1 MKKDILS
8 LFAIALSTL
17 ALFYPLFQGKIP
29 FPADA
34 LLGLYHPWRDVVW
47 DGFVTGVPYRNFLTT
62 DPVRQTYPWRELAIE
77 LWKSGEVPLW
87 NPYSFT
93 GTPLLANVQSAV
105 FYPLNALFFVGSFPA
120 MWGVLILL
128 TPLLASSF
136 FYLWMRG
143 HVSVL
148 PALFGAVAFALSGF
162 MMGWMTWG
170 TIGHAGLWL
179 PLMLLA
185 LDKMTDST
193 KRRWRV
199 VYVTASVSSLL
210 AGHLQTAL
218 YVQVISSL
226 YAYMILGSLKKSC
239 ILSMTCLLLAGV
251 QLAPTA
257 EFILHSART
266 QDLSGVEGFL
276 PYKHLVMFLVPDFF
290 GNPAT
295 GNYWGEWNYL
305 EFNGYVGI
313 IPLWFALHALFFV
326 RNKIVRFFCIASLA
340 SLVLATKNPL
350 SSFLAPLFAA
360 APSRLLFVTDVSLAV
375 LASFGAQKYL
385 TSKEQIFKALLV
397 IGSLFIVL
405 LSYVGASTALHAPWT
420 SNSRVILR
428 NSIVPVSIFAIVML
442 VTIGRSKMPA
452 RFLPILLTVLLALTL
467 LESARSFHKFTP
479 FSKNSWVYPETRVLK
494 TIKQDPGLF
503 RIMATD
509 RRIFP
514 PNVSVA
520 YGIESVEGYD
530 PLYLAQYAYYIARSE
545 QGREDNLSL
554 AFRRII
560 TPQRTD
566 IDLLNRL
573 NVKYVLSLSELAD
586 ERFELQAQEGET
598 RLYKVNYFFPRVSID
613 RGKTQIFH
621 YSPGRLRVGVETP
634 SPATLLVRD
643 PNTFGW
649 NVTIDTVRHTMQ
661 LVDGWFRAV
670 SVPAGEHIVTF
681 MYWPIGMTI
690 GILVSAAGIVVFEW
704 ILWKNIV

>member
-17 ALFYPLFQGKIP
+17 ALFHPLFQGKIP

-47 DGFVTGVPYRNFLTT
+47 DGFTMGVPYRNFLST

-105 FYPLNALFFVGSFPA
+105 FYPLNALFFVGSFST

-148 PALFGAVAFALSGF
+148 PALLGAVAFALSGF
-162 MMGWMTWG
+162 MAGWMTWG
-170 TIGHAGLWL
+170 TIGHVGLWL

-185 LDKMTDST
+185 IDKMTDST
-193 KRRWRV
+193 KRRWRI
-199 VYVTASVSSLL
+199 VYVTASVSSLF

-218 YVQVISSL
+218 YVQMISAL
-226 YAYMILGSLKKSC
+226 YAYIILGSLKKSC
-239 ILSMTCLLLAGV
+239 ILTVTCLLLAGV
-251 QLAPTA
+251 QLAPTV
-257 EFILHSART
+257 EFILHSARS
-266 QDLSGVEGFL
+266 QDISGVEGFL
-276 PYKHLVMFLVPDFF
+276 PYKHLVMFLIPDFF

-313 IPLWFALHALFFV
+313 IPLLFALHAVLFV
-326 RNKIVRFFCIASLA
+326 KNRIVRLFSFAVFA

-360 APSRLLFVTDVSLAV
+360 APSRLLFVTDVSLAA
-375 LASFGAQKYL
+375 LASFGAQTYL
-385 TSKEQIFKALLV
+385 GSKERTPRALLV
-397 IGSLFIVL
+397 IGFLFIVL
-405 LSYVGASTALHAPWT
+405 LTYVGASTALHVPWT
-420 SNSRVILR
+420 SNLRVILR
-428 NSIVPVSIFAIVML
+428 NSIVPVSIFVIVIL
-442 VTIGRSKMPA
+442 VTMGRTRVPA
-452 RFLPILLTVLLALTL
+452 RFLSILLTLLLAITL

-479 FSKNSWVYPETRVLK
+479 FSKNSWVYPETKILK
-494 TIKQDPGLF
+494 TIKEDPELF

-520 YGIESVEGYD
+520 YRIESVEGYD
-530 PLYLAQYAYYIARSE
+530 PLYLADYARYIARNE
-545 QGREDNLSL
+545 QGREDDLSL

-566 IDLLNRL
+566 IDLPNRL
-573 NVKYVLSLSELAD
+573 NVKYVLSLSELLD

-598 RLYKVNYFFPRVSID
+598 RLYKVNYFLPRVGID
-613 RGKTQIFH
+613 RGKAQIFH

-649 NVTIDTVRHTMQ
+649 NVTIDTVRHTTQ

-670 SVPAGEHIVTF
+670 SIPAGEHIVVFT
-681 MYWPIGMTI
+681 YWPIGMTI
-690 GILVSAAGIVVFEW
+690 GILVSAFGILVLESM
-704 ILWKNIV
+704 LWKKVV